1 MKNLDKLKEL
11 FESLLVG
18 QEIEKADG
26 STLTLKNGTTLRII
40 EDFDCCCSADGG
52 FKVTSEDFQAAIT
65 SVEVT
70 GSHNDFDDTSEL
82 KVTILHN
89 GEGIVDM
96 QGSAEGYIYYF
107 TALSMNVVDVNGE
120 DIGSYYLID
129 SEGRVLEG
137 S

>member
-11 FESLLVG
+11 FERLLLG
-18 QEIEKADG
+18 QEIAKAEG
-26 STLTLKNGTTLRII
+26 RTLTLKNGTTLNLVD
-40 EDFDCCCSADGG
+40 DFDCCCSADGD
-52 FKVTSEDFQAAIT
+52 FKVTSEDFEAAIT
-65 SVEVT
+65 SIEVI
-70 GSHNDFDDTSEL
+70 GSHDDFDDTSEL

-96 QGSAEGYIYYF
+96 QGSAEGYTYYY
-107 TALSMNVVDVNGE
+107 TALSMRVVDVNGE

-129 SEGRVLEG
+129 SEGRVLED

>member
-18 QEIEKADG
+18 QEIKKADG
-26 STLTLKNGTTLRII
+26 RTLTLKNGTTLNLVD
-40 EDFDCCCSADGG
+40 DFDCCCSADGG
-52 FKVTSEDFQAAIT
+52 FKVTSEDCQAAIT

-70 GSHNDFDDTSEL
+70 GEHNDFVDSSEL

-89 GEGIVDM
+89 GEGIADM
-96 QGSAEGYIYYF
+96 QGSAEGSFYYF
-107 TALSMNVVDVNGE
+107 TALSMSVVDVNGE
-120 DIGSYYLID
+120 DIGRYYLID
-129 SEGRVLEG
+129 SEGRVLED